1 MSMLEIVLISLV
13 IIVVTIIVLASMAL
27 KRVNQYEKGLVERFN
42 AYEKTVEPGL
52 RIITPF
58 VEKLYRVNMR
68 EQIIDVPPQAIITED
83 NVVVTID
90 AVIYYQVIDAKRA
103 LYEIEDFEL
112 AIVKLAQ
119 TTLRNIVGEM
129 SLDVALTSREKI
141 NVDLRN
147 VLDQATD
154 KWGTKVTRIEL
165 QRIDPPQDIQTAMH
179 KQKTAE
185 QERRQLRL
193 LATGR
198 KEAAEQEK
206 QGAILK
212 AQGEKQSA
220 ILSAEGEAR
229 AVELISEA
237 QAKAIKIV
245 SESANQHFKEN
256 AQLNKK
262 LDIIRD
268 TFAQQTKII
277 VPSNADILNVL
288 GLEGTTTTP
297 IPIKQKQNQTNNN
310 NEQP

>member
-1 MSMLEIVLISLV
+1 MYELEIALIIIA
-13 IIVVTIIVLASMAL
+13 IIVAVIVFILDFMSL
-27 KRVNQYEKGLVERFN
+27 KKVNQYEKGLVERFN

-52 RIITPF
+52 RVITPI
-58 VEKLYRVNMR
+58 VERILRVNMR
-68 EQIIDVPPQAIITED
+68 EQVIDVPPQEIITED

-90 AVIYYQVIDAKRA
+90 AVIYYQVVDARRA

-129 SLDVALTSREKI
+129 CLDIALTSREKI
-141 NVDLRN
+141 NVDLRS

-154 KWGTKVTRIEL
+154 KWGTKVNRIEL

-206 QGAILK
+206 QGSILK

-220 ILSAEGEAR
+220 ILSAEGQAR
-229 AVELISEA
+229 AVELVADA
-237 QAKAIKIV
+237 QAKAIKAV
-245 SESANQHFKEN
+245 SEAANTYFKEN
-256 AQLNKK
+256 AQINKK
-262 LDIIRD
+262 LDVIRD
-268 TFAQQTKII
+268 TFSSRPKSSCHA
-277 VPSNADILNVL
+277 SADVLNVL
-288 GLEGTTTTP
+288 A
-297 IPIKQKQNQTNNN
+297 
-310 NEQP
+310 

>member
-1 MSMLEIVLISLV
+1 MYNVEITIGIIGFIIALIVLVLLSFSL
-13 IIVVTIIVLASMAL
+13 
-27 KRVNQYEKGLVERFN
+27 KKVNQYEKGLVERFN

-58 VEKLYRVNMR
+58 VERMYRVNMR
-68 EQIIDVPPQAIITED
+68 EQVIDVPPQEIITED

-90 AVIYYQVIDAKRA
+90 AVIYYQVVDAKRA

-129 SLDVALTSREKI
+129 SLDVCLTSREKI
-141 NVDLRN
+141 NVELRS

-154 KWGTKVTRIEL
+154 KWGTKVNRIEL

-206 QGAILK
+206 AAAILK
-212 AQGEKQSA
+212 AQGEKASA
-220 ILSAEGEAR
+220 ILKAEGDAK
-229 AVELISEA
+229 AVELVAEA
-237 QAKAIKIV
+237 QAKAIKAV
-245 SESANQHFKEN
+245 SESANQYFKEN
-256 AQLNKK
+256 AQLNKR
-262 LDIIRD
+262 LDVVRD
-268 TFAQQTKII
+268 TFSQQTKIV
-277 VPSNADILNVL
+277 VPASADILNVI
-288 GLEGTTTTP
+288 GLEGASV
-297 IPIKQKQNQTNNN
+297 IPVKSKNTGTATSS
-310 NEQP
+310 

>member
-1 MSMLEIVLISLV
+1 MYNLEITIG
-13 IIVVTIIVLASMAL
+13 IIGSIIVLTVLFLLSFAL
-27 KRVNQYEKGLVERFN
+27 KKVNQYEKGLVERFN

-58 VEKLYRVNMR
+58 IERMYRVNMR
-68 EQIIDVPPQAIITED
+68 EQVIDVPPQEIITED

-90 AVIYYQVIDAKRA
+90 AVIYYQVVDAKRA

-129 SLDVALTSREKI
+129 SLDVCLTSREKI
-141 NVDLRN
+141 NVELRS

-154 KWGTKVTRIEL
+154 KWGTKVNRIEL

-206 QGAILK
+206 AATILR
-212 AQGEKQSA
+212 AQGEKA
-220 ILSAEGEAR
+220 AVILKAEGDAK
-229 AVELISEA
+229 AVELVADA
-237 QAKAIKIV
+237 QAKAIKAV
-245 SESANQHFKEN
+245 SESANQYFKEN
-256 AQLNKK
+256 AQLNKR
-262 LDIIRD
+262 LDVVRD
-268 TFAQQTKII
+268 TFSQQTKIV
-277 VPSNADILNVL
+277 VPASADVLNVI
-288 GLEGTTTTP
+288 GLEGAAV
-297 IPIKQKQNQTNNN
+297 IPIKDKNT
-310 NEQP
+310 ETVKSS

>member
-1 MSMLEIVLISLV
+1 MYNTEITIGIIGFIVALIMLFLLSF
-13 IIVVTIIVLASMAL
+13 AL
-27 KRVNQYEKGLVERFN
+27 KKVNQYEKGLVERFN
-42 AYEKTVEPGL
+42 AYEKTVDPGL

-58 VEKLYRVNMR
+58 IERMYRVNMR
-68 EQIIDVPPQAIITED
+68 EQVIDVPPQEIITED

-90 AVIYYQVIDAKRA
+90 AVIYYQVVDAKRA

-129 SLDVALTSREKI
+129 SLDVCLTSREKI
-141 NVDLRN
+141 NVELRS

-154 KWGTKVTRIEL
+154 KWGTKVNRIEL

-206 QGAILK
+206 AATILR
-212 AQGEKQSA
+212 AQGEKA
-220 ILSAEGEAR
+220 ATILEAEGEAK
-229 AVELISEA
+229 AVELVAEA
-237 QAKAIKIV
+237 QAKAIKAV
-245 SESANQHFKEN
+245 SESANQYFKEN
-256 AQLNKK
+256 AQLNKR
-262 LDIIRD
+262 LDVVRD
-268 TFAQQTKII
+268 TFSQQTKIV
-277 VPSNADILNVL
+277 VPASADILNVI
-288 GLEGTTTTP
+288 GLEGAAV
-297 IPIKQKQNQTNNN
+297 IPVKNKNPETNTSN
-310 NEQP
+310 